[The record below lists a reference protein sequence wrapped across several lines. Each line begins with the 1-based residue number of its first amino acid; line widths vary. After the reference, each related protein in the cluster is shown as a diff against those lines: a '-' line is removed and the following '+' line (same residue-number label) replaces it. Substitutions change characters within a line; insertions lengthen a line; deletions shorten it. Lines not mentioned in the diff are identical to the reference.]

1 MTRKLSRD
9 LILISSK
16 GNLMFLTNKNS
27 ETKKTIQKRQFDINK
42 EIYKKIN
49 NTTETRHPQY
59 VTIKSKN
66 IINLLDFESNMIPSL
81 KNLVNTITGYSLKS
95 INL

>member
-9 LILISSK
+9 LILITYK
-16 GNLMFLTNKNS
+16 GNLMILTDKDN
-27 ETKKTIQKRQFDINK
+27 ETKKTIQKRQFDISK
-42 EIYKKIN
+42 DISKKIN

-59 VTIKSKN
+59 VTIKSKD
-66 IINLLDFESNMIPSL
+66 IIDLLDFESNMIPSL
-81 KNLVNTITGYSLKS
+81 KNLVNTITGFSLKN